1 MLVNYFDFKILTMEE
16 KNPREEALK
25 QFNKAAEIMHLED
38 WIKEILSYPE
48 RVVEVYIPV
57 KMDNGEIR
65 IFEGYRCQYNNALGP
80 YKGGIRYSPD
90 VDKDEIVALA
100 QWMTFKCSL
109 VDLPFGGAKGGVK
122 VDPTKLSMGE
132 LERLTRRYTY
142 EIINLIGPSMDI
154 PAPDVLTDEQVMA
167 WIMDTYSIIRGYN
180 EPAVVTGK
188 PVYLGGS
195 KGRKEATGR
204 GVAIVTREFLKL
216 FGDDVKNKKV
226 AIQGFGN
233 VGSHTALFLSEMGAI
248 IVGITDSQGGV
259 YNPKGLDIKD
269 LIKYAYY
276 EKDIEGK
283 IRRTVSGYP
292 NAESITNEDLFKLD
306 VDIIIP
312 AAKENQIT
320 KEVAKD
326 IKAKY
331 IIEGANGP
339 TTFEAEEI
347 LLNRGIIIVPDILA
361 NSGGVIVSY
370 LEWIQ
375 DRMGYYWDE
384 IEVNNALEKRL
395 IRVINE
401 VYSTSKKYLVDL
413 RTASYILAIERIASV
428 YRKRGIFP

>member
-1 MLVNYFDFKILTMEE
+1 MNE

-25 QFNKAAEIMHLED
+25 QFNKAADIMHLEG
-38 WIKEILSYPE
+38 WIREILSYPE
-48 RVVEVYIPV
+48 RIVEVYVPV
-57 KMDNGEIR
+57 KMDSGEVK

-90 VDKDEIVALA
+90 VDKDEVVALA
-100 QWMTFKCSL
+100 QLMTFKCAL
-109 VDLPFGGAKGGVK
+109 VDLPFGGAKGGIK
-122 VDPTKLSMGE
+122 VDPSKLSISE

-142 EIINLIGPSMDI
+142 EIINVIGPSIDI
-154 PAPDVLTDEQVMA
+154 PAPDVLTDEQIMA
-167 WIMDTYSIIRGYN
+167 WIMDTYSIIKGYN

-188 PVYLGGS
+188 PIYLGGS

-204 GVAIVTREFLKL
+204 GIAITTREFLKL
-216 FGDDVKNKKV
+216 FNDDLKGKKV

-233 VGSHTALFLSEMGAI
+233 VGSHSALFLSQMGAI
-248 IVGITDSQGGV
+248 IVGITDSMGGV
-259 YNPKGLDIKD
+259 YNPKGLDIQD

-276 EKDIEGK
+276 EKNIEGK
-283 IRRTVSGYP
+283 IRRTVAGYP
-292 NAESITNEDLFKLD
+292 NADSITNEELFKLD

-312 AAKENQIT
+312 AAIENQIT
-320 KEVAKD
+320 EDIARS

-331 IIEGANGP
+331 IIEAANGP

-347 LLNRGIIIVPDILA
+347 LLNKEVIIVPDILA

-375 DRMGYYWDE
+375 DKMGYYWDE
-384 IEVNNALEKRL
+384 IEVNNSLERRL

-401 VYSTSKKYLVDL
+401 VYNTSKKYLVDL
-413 RTASYILAIERIASV
+413 RTASYILAIDRIANA
-428 YRKRGIFP
+428 YRKRGLFP

>member
-1 MLVNYFDFKILTMEE
+1 
-16 KNPREEALK
+16 
-25 QFNKAAEIMHLED
+25 
-38 WIKEILSYPE
+38 
-48 RVVEVYIPV
+48 
-57 KMDNGEIR
+57 
-65 IFEGYRCQYNNALGP
+65 
-80 YKGGIRYSPD
+80 
-90 VDKDEIVALA
+90 
-100 QWMTFKCSL
+100 
-109 VDLPFGGAKGGVK
+109 
-122 VDPTKLSMGE
+122 
-132 LERLTRRYTY
+132 
-142 EIINLIGPSMDI
+142 
-154 PAPDVLTDEQVMA
+154 
-167 WIMDTYSIIRGYN
+167 
-180 EPAVVTGK
+180 
-188 PVYLGGS
+188 
-195 KGRKEATGR
+195 
-204 GVAIVTREFLKL
+204 
-216 FGDDVKNKKV
+216 
-226 AIQGFGN
+226 
-233 VGSHTALFLSEMGAI
+233 MGAI
-248 IVGITDSQGGV
+248 VVGITDSQGGV

-347 LLNRGIIIVPDILA
+347 LINRGIIIVPDILA

-401 VYSTSKKYLVDL
+401 VYNTSKKYLVDL